1 MDNNLTLN
9 ENSEYWVVINGYPK
23 YFVSNFGRVMN
34 IKTKRILKP
43 NGDDRGYYIVDLYKN
58 GKKKHFRIHRL
69 VGEAFCD
76 NPENKPYIDHIDHN
90 GFNNHYKNLRWVS
103 SSENNRNK
111 NLTSLNTSGF
121 KGVSFDK
128 YLKRWKATYSL
139 NYKKKH
145 IGYFQT
151 KEECAI
157 AYDKKMLEID
167 PEHSVLNFPI
177 PKNQRNVYI
186 SYHTLKKHLEEL
198 KSIIDGFEKN

>member
-1 MDNNLTLN
+1 MNVNLELD
-9 ENSEYWVVINGYPK
+9 EYWACIDGYPK

-58 GKKKHFRIHRL
+58 GKKRHYRVHRL
-69 VGEAFCD
+69 VGDAFCE
-76 NPENKPYIDHIDHN
+76 NPENKPFIDHIDHN

-111 NLTSLNTSGF
+111 NLTSSNTSGY

-128 YLKRWKATYSL
+128 CLNKWRSTYSM

-145 IGYFQT
+145 IGYFKT
-151 KEECAI
+151 KEESAK
-157 AYDKKMLEID
+157 AYDKKMLEVD
-167 PEHSVLNFPI
+167 PEHCVLNFPI
-177 PKNQRNVYI
+177 SQNQRNVYI
-186 SYHTLKKHLEEL
+186 SYHSLKKHLEEL
-198 KSIIDGFEKN
+198 ETIIDGFENN